1 MNSSGFTLDPERL
14 PRHVA
19 MIMDGNGRWA
29 QKRSLNRIRGHTEGT
44 ESVREIVRTSRQIG
58 IEIVTLYAFSTEN
71 WKRPAQEVSALMKL
85 LKRFLKSELSE
96 MMENEIRLNAIGAI
110 ERFPED
116 VREVLRQVMEA
127 TRGNRKMT
135 LNLAL
140 SYGGRDEIVRA
151 ARQLATQVG
160 SDQLSPEDITEAVF
174 SNHLYTRQM
183 PDPDV
188 LIRTSGEMRIS
199 NFLLWQIA
207 YSEIFV
213 TETLWPDFRRDE
225 YLQILSEYQKR
236 ERRFGM
242 TSSQTQKRS
251 PDRQARSS
259 TTP

>member
-1 MNSSGFTLDPERL
+1 MNSNDLTLDPERL

-19 MIMDGNGRWA
+19 IIMDGNGRWA

-44 ESVREIVRTSRQIG
+44 ESVREVVRTSREVG
-58 IEIVTLYAFSTEN
+58 IEVVTLYAFSTEN
-71 WKRPAQEVSALMKL
+71 WKRPVQEISALMKL

-96 MMENEIRLNAIGAI
+96 MMENDIRLNAIGDV

-116 VREVLRQVMEA
+116 VRKVLGQVIA
-127 TRGNRKMT
+127 TTRDNRRMT

-140 SYGGRDEIVRA
+140 SYGGRDEIVMA
-151 ARQLATQVG
+151 ARQLATEVKDG
-160 SDQLSPEDITEAVF
+160 RLSPDDITEAVF
-174 SNHLYTRQM
+174 SRHLYTPQM

-213 TETLWPDFRRDE
+213 TQTLWPDFRRAE
-225 YLQILSEYQKR
+225 YLQILSDYQKR

-242 TSSQTQKRS
+242 TGTQAMKRF
-251 PDRQARSS
+251 PGRQARTS
-259 TTP
+259 TTA